1 MERIGFNRWKN
12 PLGLTRALSSI
23 GVVCASEPLAGMS
36 RYRADFMSKPEQKM
50 CNDTSSGRDKP
61 GLDAKR
67 HKNLPH
73 ASPIDS
79 YNKCSKIRMS
89 IRRESISAE
98 RENER

>member
-1 MERIGFNRWKN
+1 
-12 PLGLTRALSSI
+12 
-23 GVVCASEPLAGMS
+23 
-36 RYRADFMSKPEQKM
+36 M